1 MGNYNYFKGDRIMK
15 KKLTIMAFLIVLN
28 TVSFAGEKEDI
39 KYIDELYKSKNYKV
53 AVLELEGFLKNY
65 PKSKYV
71 KTIQERLA
79 KTYFLEKN
87 HEKSKKYFDILLANY
102 RLKRKEKN
110 EFYYYQTINCAYLRN
125 FEDAIVYQKNLDV
138 KSEYYDK
145 AIYELGK
152 EYYKSGEYNK
162 AQTELSKLLSS
173 KGNYYDEGILYL
185 ALSSYNNG
193 QYVKS
198 IVYLDEYYNG
208 TEEDKNYPLMNY
220 IYGSCY
226 YKMDDIA
233 KAEGY
238 FKEVA
243 ANYPENTYA
252 QRSLLSLVSIYRD
265 MKNEAEMMNAVAR
278 LKKGKEA
285 NTAYKLVA
293 EYNLNKGD
301 YSSSAE
307 YYEKIVSMS
316 DDPSVIYGYAYS
328 LFKKGE
334 KTKSLNYFKNL
345 SDTEYEDESLYY
357 SVLINYEKNKY
368 NDVLNLTKNLNG
380 REIKS
385 IYNENLYLMM
395 ASSAYE
401 TGKYKLSRKYY
412 MEVYEKSYRK
422 DELYKIIVV
431 DSKIGDLKDL
441 KIRFDEYRKTFVR
454 DQQYKKDVY
463 LAVGASYYTAGDI
476 AKAQSVYEE
485 YLRSSRD
492 EKILGN
498 LIAILLNEKQYEKMS
513 KYLNMQNSSSE
524 NTYLKGIASL
534 GMMKYQDAESYF
546 KKASESKNNE
556 TKEKAQYNLMK
567 TYFSW
572 EKYSEA
578 VKTGESY
585 LENGYGRNKGDTLDK
600 IALSYFRMGEY
611 EKSRETYEK
620 LEGIEGY
627 GDYALFQTG
636 ESFYSEGEY
645 KEASKV
651 YRDIY
656 NKDPKG
662 KYAEDSLYWE
672 INSLYNLE
680 EFELLKKSSSEF
692 LKNYK
697 KSTYR
702 GNVMLFS
709 ADANMAS
716 EDFQGAIATY
726 KELYDTIEDENLKE
740 NSASKLTEIYYQ
752 SNNLDDALLWADKIP
767 VKNKSSYWKAI
778 TYDKKGE
785 VDLAHTEY
793 KKLLEDEKYRDRAA
807 FNLANYYFKKENYA
821 ESKKYYEI
829 VDKSSESQYKDTA
842 AFQLGVIYEKEEDY
856 NNALRMFTKVNLL
869 YKDSPLK
876 ESSVIKIAVVYE
888 ALGDEKEAKK
898 SYNDFLDE
906 YKESKFKD
914 FALEKLISMNLKE
927 ENKKEAVLYYEEL
940 KKRSPEKSEKYI
952 EYFEEG
958 EKQ

>member
-1 MGNYNYFKGDRIMK
+1 MK

-28 TVSFAGEKEDI
+28 TMSFAGEKEDI
-39 KYIDELYKSKNYKV
+39 KYIDELYRSKNYKV

-79 KTYFLEKN
+79 KTYFMEKN

-102 RLKRKEKN
+102 RLKRIEKD
-110 EFYYYQTINCAYLRN
+110 EFYYYQTVNCAYLGN
-125 FEDAIVYQKNLDV
+125 FDDAIAYQKNLDV
-138 KSEYYDK
+138 KSDYYDK
-145 AIYELGK
+145 AVYELGK
-152 EYYKSGEYNK
+152 EYYNSGGYNK
-162 AQTELSKLLSS
+162 AQIELSRLLSS
-173 KGNYYDEGILYL
+173 KGEYYAKGVLYL
-185 ALSSYNNG
+185 ALSSYNNE

-198 IVYLDEYYNG
+198 IVYLDEYYKG
-208 TEEDKNYPLMNY
+208 TEKDKNYPLMNY

-243 ANYPENTYA
+243 EKYPEDTYA

-265 MKNEAEMMNAVAR
+265 MKNETEMMSAVSK
-278 LKKGKEA
+278 LKEGKEA
-285 NTAYKLVA
+285 DTAYKLVA

-301 YSSSAE
+301 YSNSAR
-307 YYEKIVSMS
+307 YYEKIVSGS

-345 SDTEYEDESLYY
+345 KETEYEDDALYY
-357 SVLINYEKNKY
+357 SAFINYEKNRYK
-368 NDVLNLTKNLNG
+368 DVLELTKDLDG
-380 REIKS
+380 REVKPL
-385 IYNENLYLMM
+385 YNENLYLMM

-401 TGKYKLSRKYY
+401 TGKYKLSRDYY
-412 MEVYEKSYRK
+412 MKVYEKSYRK

-431 DSKIGDLKDL
+431 NSKIGDMKDL

-463 LAVGASYYTAGDI
+463 LAVGASYYAAGDI
-476 AKAQSVYEE
+476 SKAQSVYEE

-492 EKILGN
+492 EEILGN

-513 KYLNMQNSSSE
+513 KYLNMQNSSPE
-524 NTYLKGIASL
+524 NTYLKGIVSL
-534 GMMKYQDAESYF
+534 GMMRYQDAESYF
-546 KKASESKNNE
+546 KKAAESGNSEI
-556 TKEKAQYNLMK
+556 KEKAQYNLLK

-578 VKTGESY
+578 VETGESY
-585 LENGYGRNKGDTLDK
+585 LGKGYGKNKGDVLDK

-611 EKSRETYEK
+611 EKSRESYEK

-627 GDYALFQTG
+627 SDYALFQTG
-636 ESFYSEGEY
+636 ESFYSQGEY
-645 KEASKV
+645 KEASKI
-651 YRDIY
+651 YREIY

-726 KELYDTIEDENLKE
+726 KELYGTTEDENLKG
-740 NSASKLTEIYYQ
+740 NSASKLTEIYYKGN
-752 SNNLDDALLWADKIP
+752 SLDDALLWADKIP
-767 VKNKSSYWKAI
+767 VKNKASYWKAI

-785 VDLAHTEY
+785 VDLAHAEY
-793 KKLLEDEKYRDRAA
+793 KKLLEDEKYKDRVA
-807 FNLANYYFKKENYA
+807 FNLANYYFKKENYT

-829 VDKSSESQYKDTA
+829 VDRSSESQYKDTA
-842 AFQLGVIYEKEEDY
+842 AFQLGVIYEKEEDF

-869 YKDSPLK
+869 YEDSPLK

-888 ALGDEKEAKK
+888 SMGDEKEAKK
-898 SYNDFLDE
+898 SYNEFLE
-906 YKESKFKD
+906 QYKESKFKD
-914 FALEKLISMNLKE
+914 FVLEKLISMNLKE
-927 ENKKEAVLYYEEL
+927 ENKEEAFSYYEEL
-940 KKRSPEKSEKYI
+940 KEKSPEKSKKYI